1 MIRFGF
7 SVKFVFEKVHP
18 GGNME
23 HGWRSGARQK
33 AERTKQNSFIVKAR
47 KNVYPLA
54 VEILKEGKT

>member
-1 MIRFGF
+1 
-7 SVKFVFEKVHP
+7 
-18 GGNME
+18 ME